1 METLPSLKESS
12 REPPRS
18 LRFRQT
24 PTSRTNSKLPD
35 LQRRDSIVSTYRNEL
50 YQPKIVT
57 FMKNG
62 DRFFQGVK
70 VNVSS
75 RNFRSWDVLL
85 SELSRCIDL
94 PAGVRHI
101 YTPDAGHRVT
111 GLNRFEHQ
119 KTYVCAST
127 EPFKRISY
135 NKAKT
140 PTWNGGTKVRGHSK
154 TDPPFDLSKSMQG
167 TFNTR
172 RQSQGTK
179 ASGNNPP
186 FARSREA
193 VNERRHRRSLQQL
206 SVQFS
211 SQISVQHHQQQR
223 QEQLARHPPRKQI
236 PSVLPSSE
244 PTQLTVICNGPPP
257 RKVVTVFLN
266 RQSIASWEQ
275 AHSLI
280 SESLQ
285 CSNGCLR
292 LYSVDGVEVDSL
304 SQLWKTNNV
313 LIAVGH
319 EEFDMAEFLRG
330 SRPAD
335 GGKGTI
341 SRRRRREGK
350 RRDVRRGQTKVY
362 GDLHYV
368 CWTVEFAWWTAIDF

>member
-1 METLPSLKESS
+1 METLPSLEESS

-24 PTSRTNSKLPD
+24 PASRRSSKLPD
-35 LQRRDSIVSTYRNEL
+35 LQRRDSIVSTHRNEL

-62 DRFFQGVK
+62 DRFFEGIR

-101 YTPDAGHRVT
+101 YTPEAGHRVT

-127 EPFKRISY
+127 EPFKKISY

-140 PTWNGGTKVRGHSK
+140 PTWNGGTKVRGRSK

-167 TFNTR
+167 TFNTS
-172 RQSQGTK
+172 RQSHGIET
-179 ASGNNPP
+179 SGNNLP

-193 VNERRHRRSLQQL
+193 VRERRQRRSLRQL

-211 SQISVQHHQQQR
+211 SQISLQHQR
-223 QEQLARHPPRKQI
+223 QEQLTRNPPRKQI
-236 PSVLPSSE
+236 PSTLPPSE
-244 PTQLTVICNGPPP
+244 PTQLTIICNGPPP
-257 RKVVTVFLN
+257 KKVVTVFLN
-266 RQSIASWEQ
+266 RRSITSWEQ
-275 AHSLI
+275 ARSLV

-285 CSNGCLR
+285 WSNGCLR

-304 SQLWKTNNV
+304 SQLWKASNV
-313 LIAVGH
+313 LIAVGR

-330 SRPAD
+330 SRPAN
-335 GGKGTI
+335 GGK
-341 SRRRRREGK
+341 E
-350 RRDVRRGQTKVY
+350 
-362 GDLHYV
+362 
-368 CWTVEFAWWTAIDF
+368 